1 MTDDASLA
9 PALAHPVAIAC
20 AARTNVLVRTHPA
33 PALAPYRS
41 PMPGLASATRQR
53 RWLAN
58 ARRYPGVACP
68 RGLATRQLRSL
79 GGPPRAYH
87 KSTPVP
93 PPRQE

>member
-41 PMPGLASATRQR
+41 PVPSLASAS
-53 RWLAN
+53 
-58 ARRYPGVACP
+58 P
-68 RGLATRQLRSL
+68 RGFATGQCGDA
-79 GGPPRAYH
+79 GGGARAYH
-87 KSTPVP
+87 KSAPLP
-93 PPRQE
+93 ALRQE